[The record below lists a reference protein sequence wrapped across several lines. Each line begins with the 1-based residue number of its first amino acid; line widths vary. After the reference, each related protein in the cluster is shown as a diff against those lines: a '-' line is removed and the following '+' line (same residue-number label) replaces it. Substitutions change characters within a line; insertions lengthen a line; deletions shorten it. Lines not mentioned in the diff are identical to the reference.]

1 MRDNKRNYRHSSNVS
16 LLKLTKKSQNFRYKN
31 VIEAQVGFVR
41 GPISR
46 MRSIQIEF
54 SCEFEVAHTLSIA
67 TAVSPSLT
75 TIDFDLGQGQGA
87 YSVDMQAR
95 VSAKLLK
102 LVLSLTQI
110 FQADNLKKLG

>member
-1 MRDNKRNYRHSSNVS
+1 
-16 LLKLTKKSQNFRYKN
+16 
-31 VIEAQVGFVR
+31 
-41 GPISR
+41 

-67 TAVSPSLT
+67 TAFSPSLT

-95 VSAKLLK
+95 VSAEILFLK
-102 LVLSLTQI
+102 IVGSKIIREFLS
-110 FQADNLKKLG
+110 